1 MDECDRRCAEQ
12 VDGWQLLRPQL
23 RASTKRAYRFHLPGA
38 LIAMV
43 LLARAA
49 FCSCLRR
56 KLFLFVISCEA
67 SLGRARHER
76 FVGAVFAD
84 CVGAAELSLPEP
96 GFVPHFAFTAKRHG
110 PSSNLSP

>member
-1 MDECDRRCAEQ
+1 MDECDRRRAEQ

-67 SLGRARHER
+67 SLGRASRALRGRRVRGLRRRSGVESARTGLCATFSVHGEAPW
-76 FVGAVFAD
+76 AV
-84 CVGAAELSLPEP
+84 V
-96 GFVPHFAFTAKRHG
+96 
-110 PSSNLSP
+110 